1 MDQILE
7 KYNIPEHTQG
17 ELNKLNKPVS
27 VKQLDIQLII
37 FQNRKHHI

>member
-1 MDQILE
+1 MDQFLE